1 MEINQWLYKSMYKLL
16 HSYAVNYLAKKKNTK
31 VYMCAKEVFWLLNR
45 LSQLLIKTL
54 FSTYNATY
62 IFKVFA

>member
-16 HSYAVNYLAKKKNTK
+16 HSYAVNYLAKKNTK

-45 LSQLLIKTL
+45 LYQLLIKTL
-54 FSTYNATY
+54 FSTYNTTY
-62 IFKVFA
+62 ISKVFA